1 MKMKQL
7 IVLGVVLVA
16 LFAFYSNSN
25 KTKKVVSNDGLKAG
39 DLIIPSEDL
48 NVNDISGLK
57 ITDSDDFVHLVR
69 EEGAWTVANRD
80 NYKADFS
87 KISRVLKKLIDLKV
101 AEQLRV
107 GPKNYS
113 RFDLN
118 SPADGKAIKV
128 DLLKGGEKQPLIEL
142 LIGKAF
148 RGATVDS
155 GQQGGGNGKY
165 LRLGDN
171 EEQVFIVEDSLYDI
185 ESTSSGWL
193 EKSPFSIDKPKD
205 VSVTHSDEVKFNFIR
220 TEEGSDATLEGVGEE
235 EELNTSNT
243 SSIVSPFAN
252 FSFKDVIVGEKA
264 KPENTGLD
272 KPVQVVV
279 STFDGFTYKITLG
292 KGEGEN
298 IDSAAQEASLTTA
311 TYYLS
316 YTVEAEFPEFELQPR
331 EPQDDEIAKDD
342 ASEEDKNKAAKLKES
357 RDKED
362 KEKQQKEYDERK
374 DSWKEKLDKEKGFA
388 GTIYEVDSWSAEK
401 FFMKREDLVKK
412 KEIEEKGE
420 VEENPLGTPSGN
432 NSSIPGLPGGLIP
445 GISPQTPNSE

>member
-1 MKMKQL
+1 MKQL

-25 KTKKVVSNDGLKAG
+25 KIKKVVSNDGLKAG
-39 DLIIPSEDL
+39 DLLISSEKL
-48 NVNDISGLK
+48 KVNDISGLK
-57 ITDSDDFVHLVR
+57 ITDSNDSVHLVR
-69 EEGAWTVANRD
+69 EDGAWTVANRD

-87 KISRVLKKLIDLKV
+87 KISRVLKNLIDLEV

-118 SPADGKAIKV
+118 SPAEGKAIKV
-128 DLLKGGEKQPLIEL
+128 DLIKGGEKQAQIEL

-171 EEQVFIVEDSLYDI
+171 GKQVFIVEDSLYDI

-193 EKSPFSIDKPKD
+193 EKSPFAIDKPKD
-205 VSVTHSDEVKFNFIR
+205 VLVTHSDEVKFNFIR
-220 TEEGSDATLEGVGEE
+220 TEEGSDATLEGTEE
-235 EELNTSNT
+235 DEELNTSNT

-252 FSFKDVIVGEKA
+252 FSFKDVVVGEKA

-272 KPVQVVV
+272 KPVQVAV
-279 STFDGFTYKITLG
+279 STFDGFNYKITLG

-298 IDSAAQEASLTTA
+298 VDSAAQEASLTTS

-316 YTVEAEFPEFELQPR
+316 YTVEAKFPKLELQPR
-331 EPQDDEIAKDD
+331 EPQDDETVKDD
-342 ASEEDKNKAAKLKES
+342 ASEEDKGKALELKQT
-357 RDKED
+357 RDNED
-362 KEKQQKEYDERK
+362 KEKQEKEYNEK
-374 DSWKEKLDKEKGFA
+374 KKSWQEKLEKEKSFV

-412 KEIEEKGE
+412 KEVEEKGE
-420 VEENPLGTPSGN
+420 GEANPLGTPPDN
-432 NSSIPGLPGGLIP
+432 KNAIPGLPGGLIP
-445 GISPQTPNSE
+445 GISP

>member
-7 IVLGVVLVA
+7 IVLGVVLIA

-39 DLIIPSEDL
+39 DSLISSEKL

-57 ITDSDDFVHLVR
+57 ITDSNDSVHLVR
-69 EEGAWTVANRD
+69 EDGAWIVANRD

-118 SPADGKAIKV
+118 SPAEGKAIKV
-128 DLLKGGEKQPLIEL
+128 DLLKGGEKQPQIEL

-155 GQQGGGNGKY
+155 GQQAGGNGKY

-171 EEQVFIVEDSLYDI
+171 GSQVFIIEDSLYDI

-193 EKSPFSIDKPKD
+193 EKSPFAIDKPKN
-205 VSVTHSDEVKFNFIR
+205 VSIMHSDEVKFNFIR
-220 TEEGSDATLEGVGEE
+220 TEEGSDATLEGTGED

-252 FSFKDVIVGEKA
+252 FSFKDVVVGEKA
-264 KPENTGLD
+264 KTENTGLD
-272 KPVQVVV
+272 KPVQLTV
-279 STFDGFTYKITLG
+279 STFDGFNYKITLG

-298 IDSAAQEASLTTA
+298 VDSAAQEASLTTA

-316 YTVEAEFPEFELQPR
+316 YTVEAKFPKLELQPR
-331 EPQDDEIAKDD
+331 EPQDDETLKDD
-342 ASEEDKNKAAKLKES
+342 ASEEDKGKALELKKT
-357 RDKED
+357 RDNED
-362 KEKQQKEYDERK
+362 KEKQQKEYNEK
-374 DSWKEKLDKEKGFA
+374 KKSWQEKLEKENSFV

-412 KEIEEKGE
+412 KEVEKKGDGQA
-420 VEENPLGTPSGN
+420 NPLGTPQDNKSA
-432 NSSIPGLPGGLIP
+432 IPGLPGGLIP
-445 GISPQTPNSE
+445 GISP

>member
-1 MKMKQL
+1 MKQL

-25 KTKKVVSNDGLKAG
+25 KIKKVVSNDGLKAG
-39 DLIIPSEDL
+39 DLLISSEKL
-48 NVNDISGLK
+48 KVNDISGLK
-57 ITDSDDFVHLVR
+57 ITDSNDSVHLLR
-69 EEGAWTVANRD
+69 EDGAWTVANRD

-87 KISRVLKKLIDLKV
+87 KISRVLKKLIDLEV

-118 SPADGKAIKV
+118 SPAEGKAIKV
-128 DLLKGGEKQPLIEL
+128 DLIKGGEKQAQIEL

-171 EEQVFIVEDSLYDI
+171 GKQVFIVEDSLYDI

-193 EKSPFSIDKPKD
+193 EKSPFAIDKPKD
-205 VSVTHSDEVKFNFIR
+205 VSVTHSDEVKLNFIR
-220 TEEGSDATLEGVGEE
+220 TEEGSDATLEGTGDDD
-235 EELNTSNT
+235 ELYTSNT

-252 FSFKDVIVGEKA
+252 FSFKDVVVGEKA

-272 KPVQVVV
+272 KPVQVAV
-279 STFDGFTYKITLG
+279 STFDGFNYKITLG

-298 IDSAAQEASLTTA
+298 VDSAAQEASLTTS
-311 TYYLS
+311 TYYLR
-316 YTVEAEFPEFELQPR
+316 YTVEAKFPPLELQPR
-331 EPQDDEIAKDD
+331 EPQDDETVKDD
-342 ASEEDKNKAAKLKES
+342 ASDEDKSKALDLKKT
-357 RDKED
+357 RDNED
-362 KEKQQKEYDERK
+362 KEKQQKEYDEK
-374 DSWKEKLDKEKGFA
+374 KKSWQEKLEKEKINHLLNL
-388 GTIYEVDSWSAEK
+388 IEVN
-401 FFMKREDLVKK
+401 F
-412 KEIEEKGE
+412 
-420 VEENPLGTPSGN
+420 
-432 NSSIPGLPGGLIP
+432 
-445 GISPQTPNSE
+445 